1 MAVVTHTGSQLV
13 KTALVSTE
21 AGFTTCR
28 LLAETARLG
37 ADAALFGA
45 RCARESLAYV
55 AFGVAAP
62 PSPAVPSPSLSAA
75 ARRGATMLQSFSNA
89 AAMREAAVNLT
100 PAPLRV
106 AIGVASSL
114 MRPRQLVGPA
124 AKPEMQAVGD
134 AGGRPA
140 LADRMVPARPPQHHD

>member
-28 LLAETARLG
+28 VLAEAARLG

-55 AFGVAAP
+55 AFGVATP
-62 PSPAVPSPSLSAA
+62 PSPTVPTSSLCAA
-75 ARRGATMLQSFSNA
+75 ARRGATMLQSA